1 MESPLR
7 VPAVLRRGK
16 SLSIDAGI
24 SFGPANDALLLAAGY
39 LNDLYVIH
47 GNEAYADAANP
58 TIGIGTHDKTYGEV
72 AMALFAFKGQVPTLL
87 AEELAWLRG
96 RDEFLQP
103 GTGIAPVY
111 NRLVWNYTRGIDSG
125 EVTYALNYNLL
136 DQDGNGSIGA
146 ADAAR
151 LYPQGHGDAYG
162 YYLTA
167 MKGYYSLIMDTDFD
181 WVPRIGAVNIL
192 GKPVSVAYQDERKF
206 AAAAAAIARTDRQIF
221 DLTWRQDYKSGKGN
235 GREHQTATRSS
246 ATRTRCWGM
255 DHWGRAPDK
264 ARI

>member
-72 AMALFAFKGQVPTLL
+72 AMAHFAFKGQVPTLL

-111 NRLVWNYTRGIDSG
+111 NRLV
-125 EVTYALNYNLL
+125 
-136 DQDGNGSIGA
+136 
-146 ADAAR
+146 
-151 LYPQGHGDAYG
+151 
-162 YYLTA
+162 
-167 MKGYYSLIMDTDFD
+167 
-181 WVPRIGAVNIL
+181 
-192 GKPVSVAYQDERKF
+192 
-206 AAAAAAIARTDRQIF
+206 
-221 DLTWRQDYKSGKGN
+221 
-235 GREHQTATRSS
+235 
-246 ATRTRCWGM
+246 
-255 DHWGRAPDK
+255 
-264 ARI
+264 